1 MFYET
6 GLALL
11 WHFLQFMDPELDIIL
26 KYLQCLA
33 TQETKYK
40 PLFPKDMVYL
50 VDYRVE
56 SVIHWTLQV
65 KDTWLL
71 KVPSFAYE
79 ENVTIVTI
87 TII

>member
-1 MFYET
+1 
-6 GLALL
+6 
-11 WHFLQFMDPELDIIL
+11 MDPELDIIL

-56 SVIHWTLQV
+56 SVIH
-65 KDTWLL
+65 
-71 KVPSFAYE
+71 
-79 ENVTIVTI
+79 
-87 TII
+87 